1 MVATWVENPYWQ
13 YFCGEQYFCHDMPI
27 DPSLMTGFRHRI
39 GQKGCEFILGLTMQ
53 TGQFAKTI
61 KAACLSVV
69 NLNTTVQDRA
79 VAFPIDASCLI
90 KPVSLW

>member
-1 MVATWVENPYWQ
+1 MMATWVENPYWQ
-13 YFCGEQYFCHDMPI
+13 YFCGDQYFCHYMLI

-39 GQKGCEFILGLTMQ
+39 GQKACEFILGLTMQ
-53 TGQFAKTI
+53 TGQFTKTI
-61 KAACLSVV
+61 KAASLSVV